1 MLENEI
7 EVVEMEDI
15 GRGRDAAI
23 GLYKGSPG
31 GGANLKF
38 HRIENSNKSYKVHTH
53 FST

>member
-23 GLYKGSPG
+23 GLYKGST
-31 GGANLKF
+31 N
-38 HRIENSNKSYKVHTH
+38 IKSPHMFLQCPH
-53 FST
+53 SELLRAPN